1 MPGGDEHGSEVAC
14 LLRQISAEYGS
25 ARLGLSGLAHGVS
38 QHRFITQRMERMYEL
53 HVQLHA
59 MVGEEAVA
67 LIATHLDQAEQG
79 AAEGANQKA
88 SFAT

>member
-1 MPGGDEHGSEVAC
+1 MLGGNENGSEVAR
-14 LLRQISAEYGS
+14 LLRQISAEYGA

-59 MVGEEAVA
+59 LVGEEAVA
-67 LIATHLDQAEQG
+67 LIATRLDQAKQDT
-79 AAEGANQKA
+79 AD
-88 SFAT
+88 SSPPY